1 MEYLDRVSINDI
13 IKDLKLDI
21 VYMPEGKEY
30 YVTSQDLNRTGL
42 QFAGYFEYFAYERL
56 QIVGK
61 AEYNYFSNM

>member
-30 YVTSQDLNRTGL
+30 YVTSSR
-42 QFAGYFEYFAYERL
+42 F
-56 QIVGK
+56 K
-61 AEYNYFSNM
+61 